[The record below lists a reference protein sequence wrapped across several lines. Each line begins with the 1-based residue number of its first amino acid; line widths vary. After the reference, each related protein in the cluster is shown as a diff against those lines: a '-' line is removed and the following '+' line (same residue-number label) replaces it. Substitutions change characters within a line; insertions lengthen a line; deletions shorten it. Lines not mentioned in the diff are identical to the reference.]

1 MNKREAQFARVIGGA
16 GAGLAFVAATTFGVF
31 ETGIKLGEQSKEQA
45 KGGAVT
51 VITSCTEETKMLR
64 KFQDHIDDL
73 QLKASGEEGAAAKN
87 LNFAV
92 TEKECQEVKAGRPH
106 PQ

>member
-31 ETGIKLGEQSKEQA
+31 ETGIKLDGQSKEQA
-45 KGGAVT
+45 EKGKIT
-51 VITSCTEETKMLR
+51 VIASCTEETKTSR

-73 QLKASGEEGAAAKN
+73 QLKAIGEEKPVTKN
-87 LNFAV
+87 LNFAM
-92 TEKECQEVKAGRPH
+92 TEEECQKVKAGRPH